1 MMPLVVVRRSLAG
14 RQDIPGRGAK
24 DRVRQTRLRICD
36 GITVESAPT
45 GIMYG
50 DDVAHEI
57 ERRGRRKLGIAKS
70 ARELTR
76 QRGVVV
82 HHDRTVRAA
91 GGRRLNEHDWQ
102 RSQVCRLILQVASQR
117 AYAAGFAPATAE
129 G

>member
-1 MMPLVVVRRSLAG
+1 RG
-14 RQDIPGRGAK
+14 RVAWWQDILGRGAK
-24 DRVRQTRLRICD
+24 DRVRQARRRIGD
-36 GITVESAPT
+36 GSTVESAPS
-45 GIMYG
+45 GIMVG
-50 DDVAHEI
+50 DDVDHEI